1 MNKFYFTLML
11 LLLLTDNCYSQSDS
25 LPIFREPTKNNK
37 GVVNSFGSG
46 NAYKNALSLS
56 IAHLGRGGTMLTY
69 ERFIDLF
76 NFSFFAGI
84 GVNKIDYIGQYS
96 FENEKYFY
104 ESDYTEKRGAEL
116 SKMFELGTKY
126 YFDKDIGGGYL
137 GLCYANY
144 KNEVDIKVKD
154 YYKVNVLDPRYY
166 ILNYASNEFK
176 LLYGAANDISTR
188 FYSDFHIG
196 VGLRFINYQE
206 LDIIE
211 VPIINSTYYED
222 FELSI
227 EKDYK
232 SETIPWLFF
241 GFKIGARF

>member
-46 NAYKNALSLS
+46 NAYQNALSLS

-116 SKMFELGTKY
+116 SKMFELGSKY

-211 VPIINSTYYED
+211 VPIIIQIIMKILNYQ
-222 FELSI
+222 LR
-227 EKDYK
+227 K
-232 SETIPWLFF
+232 TIKVKQFLGYFLDL
-241 GFKIGARF
+241 K